1 MTNIDC
7 TQFAVPELTSKKA
20 AEFLSKMLLIRQT
33 ELKIEELY
41 HFEEMKTPVHL
52 NLGQEAVSAGV
63 CMHLNRED
71 AIFSNHRSHG
81 HYLAK
86 GGSLKELI
94 AELYCRETGC
104 SKGRGGSMHLIA
116 KDVGHWGSSSIVAGA
131 TPHAVGAALA
141 FQMQKKAATAVSFL
155 GDGACEQGVF
165 FESMNWAALKKVPV
179 LFVIENN
186 FYSVHSH
193 ISVREANEFL
203 YQRARAFDI
212 PSQRVDGMNPLDV
225 YASADA
231 ALKYVRSGRGPFV
244 LEYVL
249 QRWRMH
255 VGPGDPNAALYR
267 ASEELDEGYRRDPI
281 KEFIEHVLQ
290 TGILKDEDI
299 AQIRSRIDSEV
310 EEAFTFAQNSPL
322 PDGKDLAKFL
332 FVE

>member
-1 MTNIDC
+1 MTQAEC
-7 TQFAVPELTSKKA
+7 TQFPVPVLTPQSA
-20 AEFLSKMLLIRQT
+20 AEFLSRMLLIRQT

-41 HFEEMKTPVHL
+41 PLNEMKTPVHL
-52 NLGQEAVSAGV
+52 SLGQEAVSSGV
-63 CMHLNRED
+63 CMHLSRED
-71 AIFSNHRSHG
+71 AVFSNHRSHG

-104 SKGRGGSMHLIA
+104 SKGRGGSMHVIA

-141 FQMQKKAATAVSFL
+141 FQMQKKDAVAVSFL

-186 FYSVHSH
+186 FYAVNSH

-203 YQRARAFDI
+203 YKRARAFDI

-231 ALKYVRSGRGPFV
+231 ALKHVRSGKGPFV

-267 ASEELDEGYRRDPI
+267 ASEELEDGYRRDPI
-281 KEFIEHVLQ
+281 QEFIEHVLRE
-290 TGILKDEDI
+290 GILNEKDI
-299 AQIRSRIDSEV
+299 AQTKTRIDDEV
-310 EEAFTFAQNSPL
+310 EEAFVFAQNSPL
-322 PDGKDLAKFL
+322 PDGKDLVKFL

>member
-1 MTNIDC
+1 MTNKDC
-7 TQFAVPELTSKKA
+7 VPFPNPELTAAAA
-20 AEFLSKMLLIRQT
+20 AEFLMKMLLIRRA
-33 ELKIEELY
+33 ELKVEELY
-41 HFEEMKTPVHL
+41 HLEQMKTPVHL
-52 NLGQEAVSAGV
+52 SLGQEAVSAGV
-63 CMHLNRED
+63 CMHLNRD
-71 AIFSNHRSHG
+71 DVIFSNHRSHG

-104 SKGRGGSMHLIA
+104 SKGRGGSMHVIA
-116 KDVGHWGSSSIVAGA
+116 KDAGHWGSSSIVAGA

-141 FQMQKKAATAVSFL
+141 FRMQKKNAVSVCFL

-179 LFVIENN
+179 VFVIENN
-186 FYSVHSH
+186 FYSVSSH

-203 YQRARAFDI
+203 YKRARAFDI
-212 PSQRVDGMNPLDV
+212 PSFRADGMNPLDV
-225 YASADA
+225 YASAA
-231 ALKYVRSGRGPFV
+231 EAVEHARSGKGPFV
-244 LEYVL
+244 VEYVL

-267 ASEELDEGYRRDPI
+267 APEELQNGYQRDPI
-281 KEFIEHVLQ
+281 KEFVEHVLK
-290 TGILKDEDI
+290 TGILKEQEI
-299 AQIRSRIDSEV
+299 SQISSRVDGEV
-310 EEAFTFAQNSPL
+310 EEAFAFAQNSPL

>member
-1 MTNIDC
+1 MTHTEC
-7 TQFAVPELTSKKA
+7 TQFPVPELTSAKA
-20 AEFLSKMLLIRQT
+20 AEFLWKMLLIRQT

-41 HFEEMKTPVHL
+41 HFDEMKTPVHL
-52 NLGQEAVSAGV
+52 NLGQEAVAAGV
-63 CMHLNRED
+63 CMHLSRED

-104 SKGRGGSMHLIA
+104 SKGRGGSMHVIA
-116 KDVGHWGSSSIVAGA
+116 KDVGHWGSSSIVAGS

-141 FQMQKKAATAVSFL
+141 FQMQKKAAVAVSFL
-155 GDGACEQGVF
+155 GDGACEQGIF

-186 FYSVHSH
+186 FYAVNSH

-203 YQRARAFDI
+203 YKRARAFDI
-212 PSQRVDGMNPLDV
+212 QSQRVDGMNPLDV

-231 ALKYVRSGRGPFV
+231 ALKHVRSGRGPFV

-267 ASEELDEGYRRDPI
+267 EPEELEDGYRRDPV
-281 KEFIEHVLQ
+281 KEFIEHAVRVGL
-290 TGILKDEDI
+290 LKEKNI
-299 AQIRSRIDSEV
+299 AQIRAQVDAEV
-310 EEAFTFAQNSPL
+310 ADAFAFAQHSPL